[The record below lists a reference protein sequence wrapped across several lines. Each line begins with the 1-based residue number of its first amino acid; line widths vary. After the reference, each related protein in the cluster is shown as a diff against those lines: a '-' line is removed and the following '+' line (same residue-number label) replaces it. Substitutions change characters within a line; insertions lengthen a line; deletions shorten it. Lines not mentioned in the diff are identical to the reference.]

1 MNEDT
6 LQNTYTAAIRDMIE
20 DAEEIMMAVKESAGL
35 VMEPEN
41 RAALERIEQEIIDLQ
56 NAVLELHKAKQQ
68 RSVTAADY
76 AAQIKEYSQR
86 MQELEAQQAELQTTE
101 NRYGEVKM
109 WLDSF
114 AEHIQSGAIMDAD
127 DSMIMKQLVEQII
140 VGDDGIEVHF
150 KCGIVASHEC
160 CTQRS
165 RYQKSYD
172 LGWHLRRVFD
182 SRSCSQLYL
191 IAHIT
196 GITECI
202 FAYQNI
208 GGYFTLFER
217 KYGNSSTIGLQSG
230 FVAVQRPGF
239 YAFRGKKLA

>member
-20 DAEEIMMAVKESAGL
+20 DAEEIMTAVKESAGL

-41 RAALERIEQEIIDLQ
+41 RAALDRIELEIIDLQ

-76 AAQIKEYSQR
+76 AAQIKEYSQM

-101 NRYGEVKM
+101 NRYAEVKL

-114 AEHIQSGAIMDAD
+114 AEHIQSGAIMNAD

-150 KCGIVASHEC
+150 KCGIVASHE
-160 CTQRS
+160 
-165 RYQKSYD
+165 
-172 LGWHLRRVFD
+172 
-182 SRSCSQLYL
+182 YL
-191 IAHIT
+191 
-196 GITECI
+196 
-202 FAYQNI
+202 
-208 GGYFTLFER
+208 
-217 KYGNSSTIGLQSG
+217 
-230 FVAVQRPGF
+230 
-239 YAFRGKKLA
+239 

>member
-20 DAEEIMMAVKESAGL
+20 DAEEIMTAVKESAGL

-41 RAALERIEQEIIDLQ
+41 RAALDRIELEIIDLQ

-101 NRYGEVKM
+101 NRYAEVKL

-114 AEHIQSGAIMDAD
+114 AEHIQSGAIMNAD
-127 DSMIMKQLVEQII
+127 DSMIADTITLSAGASVSSLTLLEAPAFGNTDCTVLVTSFRDGRQI
-140 VGDDGIEVHF
+140 GTLNLELTLHTAYLWPKEV
-150 KCGIVASHEC
+150 
-160 CTQRS
+160 
-165 RYQKSYD
+165 
-172 LGWHLRRVFD
+172 L
-182 SRSCSQLYL
+182 
-191 IAHIT
+191 
-196 GITECI
+196 
-202 FAYQNI
+202 
-208 GGYFTLFER
+208 
-217 KYGNSSTIGLQSG
+217 
-230 FVAVQRPGF
+230 
-239 YAFRGKKLA
+239 

>member
-1 MNEDT
+1 MSTRHLVFFLCKKCGTLCISSIKSAKTYRNRAKNSKITRRSTIFKVFRRYFYAFTLRCAGLSCLWGCANRIVNGRAACDSHHVNEDT

-20 DAEEIMMAVKESAGL
+20 DAEEIMTAVKESAGL

-41 RAALERIEQEIIDLQ
+41 RAALDRIEQEIIDLQ

-101 NRYGEVKM
+101 NRYAEVKL

-114 AEHIQSGAIMDAD
+114 AEHIQSGAIMDAG

-150 KCGIVASHEC
+150 KCGIVASHE
-160 CTQRS
+160 
-165 RYQKSYD
+165 YM
-172 LGWHLRRVFD
+172 
-182 SRSCSQLYL
+182 
-191 IAHIT
+191 
-196 GITECI
+196 
-202 FAYQNI
+202 
-208 GGYFTLFER
+208 
-217 KYGNSSTIGLQSG
+217 
-230 FVAVQRPGF
+230 
-239 YAFRGKKLA
+239 

>member
-1 MNEDT
+1 MCDFPLESFVKTKAREVNYRGRGIRNLWGYSNPRRARGHARKIGESSGWGCSNRISNGRAQCDSHHVNEDT

-20 DAEEIMMAVKESAGL
+20 DAEEIMMAVKEIAGL

-114 AEHIQSGAIMDAD
+114 AEHIQSGANMDAD

-150 KCGIVASHEC
+150 KCGIVASHE
-160 CTQRS
+160 
-165 RYQKSYD
+165 
-172 LGWHLRRVFD
+172 
-182 SRSCSQLYL
+182 YL
-191 IAHIT
+191 
-196 GITECI
+196 
-202 FAYQNI
+202 
-208 GGYFTLFER
+208 
-217 KYGNSSTIGLQSG
+217 
-230 FVAVQRPGF
+230 
-239 YAFRGKKLA
+239 

>member
-20 DAEEIMMAVKESAGL
+20 DAEETMMAVKESAGL

-101 NRYGEVKM
+101 NRYAEVKL

-127 DSMIMKQLVEQII
+127 DGMIMKQLVEAII
-140 VGDDGIEVHF
+140 VWDDRIEVRF
-150 KCGIVASHEC
+150 KCGATVEQKYVA
-160 CTQRS
+160 
-165 RYQKSYD
+165 
-172 LGWHLRRVFD
+172 
-182 SRSCSQLYL
+182 
-191 IAHIT
+191 
-196 GITECI
+196 
-202 FAYQNI
+202 
-208 GGYFTLFER
+208 
-217 KYGNSSTIGLQSG
+217 
-230 FVAVQRPGF
+230 
-239 YAFRGKKLA
+239 